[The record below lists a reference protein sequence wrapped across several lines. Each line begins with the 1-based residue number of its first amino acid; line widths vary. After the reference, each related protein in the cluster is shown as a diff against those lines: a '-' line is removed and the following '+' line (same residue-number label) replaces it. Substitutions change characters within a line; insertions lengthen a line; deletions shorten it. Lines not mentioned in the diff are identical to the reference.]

1 MSVVDWVSVVRDIGF
16 PIVVALILLIRL
28 DHSLSK
34 LRESIDALKEAII
47 RQEADCGEKRG

>member
-1 MSVVDWVSVVRDIGF
+1 MDWVSVVRDIGF

-28 DHSLSK
+28 DHSLNK